1 MPSAG
6 NSLFSLQKAHN
17 LSIAQ
22 PTELRN
28 IGLSDWKACWTQR
41 SGKSASQARHY
52 SSGGTPL
59 RRRTADTMMNW
70 NCFT

>member
-1 MPSAG
+1 MDQGQHLFWTIERKSEMPSAG

-28 IGLSDWKACWTQR
+28 IGLSD
-41 SGKSASQARHY
+41 
-52 SSGGTPL
+52 
-59 RRRTADTMMNW
+59 
-70 NCFT
+70 

>member
-28 IGLSDWKACWTQR
+28 IGLSD
-41 SGKSASQARHY
+41 
-52 SSGGTPL
+52 
-59 RRRTADTMMNW
+59 
-70 NCFT
+70 